1 MGMATTTKLHPQYPL
16 LRSGDLV
23 ILIPQ
28 KGNMQFKVK
37 LKSSTLV
44 AIVTSYGC
52 KIKGAVVAQWGITE
66 L

>member
-1 MGMATTTKLHPQYPL
+1 MTITTTKLHPHHPS
-16 LRSGDLV
+16 LRSGDLM

-44 AIVTSYGC
+44 TIVTSYGR
-52 KIKGAVVAQWGITE
+52 KITVGVVAQWGIIE